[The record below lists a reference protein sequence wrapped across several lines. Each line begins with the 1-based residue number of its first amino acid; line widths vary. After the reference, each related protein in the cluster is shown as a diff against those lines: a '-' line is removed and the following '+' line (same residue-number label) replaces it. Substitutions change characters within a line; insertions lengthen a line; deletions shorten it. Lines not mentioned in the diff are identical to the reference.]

1 MYKIPCKNCK
11 GHGTISNFKH
21 VQDGICF
28 KCSGS
33 GFQNVSKSEYESF
46 KQFEEMQKQGKYI
59 VFNNGKTELF
69 QSEKKIIEQY
79 GNFFSGEY
87 GNYSVK
93 INYNDKNII
102 YTRHTANTEELIKAA
117 SEQYNKF
124 QNQEILK
131 KIDICK
137 SMIEGEADT
146 NLIEMINNKI
156 KRLESQLL

>member
-11 GHGTISNFKH
+11 GHGVLNNFKH

-33 GFQNVSKSEYESF
+33 GYQEASKEEYENY

-69 QSEKKIIEQY
+69 QNEKKIFAQY
-79 GNFFSGEY
+79 GNFFTGEY

-93 INYNDKNII
+93 INYKNENII
-102 YTRHTANTEELIKAA
+102 YTRHTINSDEFIRAVKNE
-117 SEQYNKF
+117 YNNKL
-124 QNQEILK
+124 NK
-131 KIDICK
+131 KIIKFKKQLEDELDQEW
-137 SMIEGEADT
+137 IELL
-146 NLIEMINNKI
+146 NKKI
-156 KRLESQLL
+156 KQLESQLI